1 MTVPTNK
8 AMPLRIALLA
18 QPANAAELSADLS
31 PSLPEI
37 VTVVVDGNFNQA
49 LAHAI
54 ETVNQGNVVKLC
66 LDSHSPSLLM
76 LSALNA
82 AKNKIHPDRKSVV

>member
-31 PSLPEI
+31 PSLPEM

-49 LAHAI
+49 LAHTI
-54 ETVNQGNVVKLC
+54 ETVNQGRVVKL
-66 LDSHSPSLLM
+66 
-76 LSALNA
+76 
-82 AKNKIHPDRKSVV
+82 